1 MDCDTTTTTT
11 TTPRRTVIHY
21 DFGEGAFCGAKAK
34 QLKLSPIEDE
44 VTCRRCLARIGCQDM
59 AESGRRW
66 A

>member
-11 TTPRRTVIHY
+11 THRTVIHY

-34 QLKLSPIEDE
+34 QLTLSPTEDE
-44 VTCRRCLARIGCQDM
+44 VTCRRCLARIGCQDV
-59 AESGRRW
+59 AESGRQW